1 MTSIA
6 SSNSAPSV
14 FTWSFGVGS
23 LGASDD
29 ELSERFTLAQVPVP
43 VLPSPKE
50 ELETLEQE
58 ESQQTRKEKPQRR
71 ESLEL
76 KELLIF
82 LPQSPVAP
90 SVQDGFN
97 NNGSGT
103 NVQFYPIKKRS
114 LSLGSRYTSNK
125 NNADGV
131 HTAVQRSLSQY
142 SKREPRTTR
151 AERKLQIR
159 NSFCQLDALHKSSL
173 DEMKKQDSF
182 ASCGSLSFRLDGL
195 EYDDDEPS
203 EGFAMPRE
211 EVKEAMTLEQRKT
224 PEVRKDKPKRKM
236 SLELKELATS
246 LRSSASP
253 NSGVNSK
260 TSCVDDSSPIK
271 RSSRRKS
278 LEHMRTAVQKVLSQH
293 SSMLLPS
300 IKQEPKMTRAERKSQ
315 LRASFSK
322 LDAFNESSSLSML
335 EHQDSFGTMNTSA
348 TSCASW
354 GSFSF
359 NNNSWDC
366 DTPEQDSNNDKTAP
380 VPLLWPTKDDLMP
393 PLGESKKKLKNK
405 KKKSKRKSSKAT
417 RKSKDKSVDDVGD
430 LKSKKKKRKSK
441 SKSLKTSH
449 KTAKAKA
456 KNDNDSTTKK
466 NKKKK
471 KKRLKKANQL
481 ADAPGTSVN
490 DLFQC
495 TSAAD
500 IEHEEKQPSSFKSFE
515 PFSPVRLGS
524 KRLSDA
530 LSRRVTASEQQQQQ
544 QQLMNP
550 LLFALVPFQ
559 MGACVSPISFA
570 SSVLVF
576 HPDDS
581 FSSPFEPL

>member
-1 MTSIA
+1 
-6 SSNSAPSV
+6 
-14 FTWSFGVGS
+14 

-211 EVKEAMTLEQRKT
+211 DSEVKEAMTLEQRKT

-481 ADAPGTSVN
+481 ADAPGTSAT

-530 LSRRVTASEQQQQQ
+530 LSRRVTASDEQQQQQ
-544 QQLMNP
+544 QQHDSHTWWKTQLKPRLGSRRVRKERGNNG
-550 LLFALVPFQ
+550 LLGELRETCRCKYQ
-559 MGACVSPISFA
+559 QLGKK
-570 SSVLVF
+570 
-576 HPDDS
+576 DDQECS
-581 FSSPFEPL
+581 L